1 MQFRQRFRSTNRRRL
16 AALSAGLVVIILGIF
31 LMWGRAAQNSLH
43 PENLAERMESWLQ
56 RVNTVQG
63 ELQLIHGDVALEQ
76 ELWVERPRRLRTEI
90 EEGPPTLAPIDE
102 NQKTTLVLTEEEAW
116 FYNPNLGFA
125 TVADR
130 TVVPEAGLEAGGSI
144 LESMPEVLVA
154 LLQTASDIQIV
165 GDDMVAGRDVVRVQL
180 LLAEADNPF
189 LARRLNV
196 ALDREFF
203 YPLAIE
209 SDSGFLLR
217 FRWIRF
223 NEPIDPATFVF
234 VPPPGIVVN
243 RIGE

>member
-130 TVVPEAGLEAGGSI
+130 AVVPEAGLEAGGSI

>member
-1 MQFRQRFRSTNRRRL
+1 VQFRQRFRSTNRRRL

-43 PENLAERMESWLQ
+43 PEDLAERMESWLQ

-63 ELQLIHGDVALEQ
+63 ELQLINGDVALEQ

-90 EEGPPTLAPIDE
+90 EEGPPALAPIDE
-102 NQKTTLVLTEEEAW
+102 NHKTTLVLTEEEAW

-144 LESMPEVLVA
+144 LESMPEDLVA
-154 LLQTASDIQIV
+154 LLQTASEIQII
-165 GDDMVAGRDVVRVQL
+165 GEDMVAGRDVVRVQI
-180 LLAEADNPF
+180 LLAGADNPF

>member
-1 MQFRQRFRSTNRRRL
+1 VQFKQRIRSTNRRRL
-16 AALSAGLVVIILGIF
+16 AALSAGLVVIALGIF

-43 PENLAERMESWLQ
+43 PEDLAARMESWLE

-63 ELQLIHGDVALEQ
+63 ELQLISGAVALEQ

-90 EEGPPTLAPIDE
+90 EGGPPALAPLDE

-130 TVVPEAGLEAGGSI
+130 TVYVPEAGLEVGGSI
-144 LESMPEVLVA
+144 LESMPEDVVA
-154 LLQTASDIQIV
+154 LLHTASDIQIL
-165 GDDMVAGRDVVRVQL
+165 GEDIVAGRDVLHVQI
-180 LLAEADNPF
+180 LLAGADNPF

-234 VPPPGIVVN
+234 VPPPGIVVS
-243 RIGE
+243 RIE